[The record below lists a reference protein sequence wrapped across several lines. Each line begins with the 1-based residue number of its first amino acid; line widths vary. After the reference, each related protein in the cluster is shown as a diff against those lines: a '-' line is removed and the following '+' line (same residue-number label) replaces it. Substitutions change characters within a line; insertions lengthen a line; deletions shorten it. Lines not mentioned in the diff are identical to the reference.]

1 MDRFDHH
8 VKQMNNQ
15 VYHLLI
21 LLLQGINQVFIFI
34 GKIFIHLVSNLDLFI
49 KSMIIFFY
57 GQLANDDSGIVY
69 QLRIEQLPNHIE
81 LNSVDLSPV
90 RLFI

>member
-1 MDRFDHH
+1 
-8 VKQMNNQ
+8 
-15 VYHLLI
+15 
-21 LLLQGINQVFIFI
+21 
-34 GKIFIHLVSNLDLFI
+34 
-49 KSMIIFFY
+49 MIIFFY